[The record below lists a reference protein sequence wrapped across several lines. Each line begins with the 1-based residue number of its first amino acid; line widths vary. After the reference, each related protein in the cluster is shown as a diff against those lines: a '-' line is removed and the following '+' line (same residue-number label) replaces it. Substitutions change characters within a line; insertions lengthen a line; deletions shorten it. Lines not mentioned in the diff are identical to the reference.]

1 MYSYENLLAATKSGL
16 IEHNPDVSRN
26 FQPHLVLNDLASGQ
40 KTLEFLLE
48 NIESCNHFIFSV
60 AFVTRS
66 GVACLH
72 QTLKEFSARGGFGQ
86 ILISRY
92 LSFSDPHAIKL
103 LQKFKNI
110 EVKFVS
116 APNFHGKNY
125 LFEFDHFARVLIG
138 SSNLTQDALG
148 KNTEVN
154 IATTIARE
162 SSLYIN
168 INACL
173 IEWLNAA
180 EEITDSVW
188 NEYFDAWNNSREQL
202 KKSYENKRLEPVS
215 DYIAHMIVPNSMQQ
229 EALANL
235 DKIRKQKLQR
245 SLVISAT
252 GTGKTVLSA
261 LDVKQSG
268 AQRLLFVVHRLNIAK
283 KAMSEFCKV
292 FGNTK
297 SYGLYSAGEELNST
311 ADFIFSTVQT
321 INSDDHLKRFARTDF
336 DYIIIDETHRAG
348 AATYQKVIEYFKPK
362 FLLGMTATPERTDGF
377 DIFSLFNHCIGYEIR
392 LQKALEEDLLT
403 PFHYFGIAD
412 ITVDGEEVEDLSD
425 FNKLTSNQRVNHILE
440 TLKEYGCDGGVPRG
454 LVFCSRIDEANA
466 LANAFVLNGYKAK
479 ALTGDNT
486 ERERES
492 AIQSLESNDSDK
504 LNYLFTVDIFNE
516 GVDIPK
522 VNQVVMLRPTSSAII
537 FVQQLG
543 RGLRKA
549 DGKEYLTVI
558 DFIGNYQNNYLIPI
572 ALYGDSS
579 YNKDK
584 IRRLLNAGSSLI
596 PGASTISFEK
606 VARDLI
612 FKSIDKSNLNTKKLL
627 VDDYKLLQ
635 FRIGRDPMMMDFILN
650 NSRDPYQYVYYPK
663 WGSLLKCSMSL
674 DKSIKAPADKLDL
687 LEYLGKHVCDGKR
700 LEESIILKVLLN
712 KEVTTYAEIISKVD
726 NVAGYKTTNKVIDS
740 AIHNLNLHYVT
751 EKLKNKHL
759 RLSEITGFKLVK
771 VEDAKII
778 RDKSLIEVCDSD
790 FLKEYFFD
798 LAQCGNDAFLTS
810 LDLNNFVGGFKRGE
824 KYSRKD
830 VFRILEYDKLPN
842 AQNVGGYKS
851 NKVDCPIFTTY
862 YKSDN
867 ISETTKYEDKFIS
880 PFHIIYM
887 SKSKRTLKSS
897 DVKEFYNQNKNGLRI
912 PFFVKK
918 NDDEGLDFYYLGDL
932 TAIPNKFEDS
942 SMLNKKGLKTSV
954 VKMEFMLDKPVE
966 LKLYKYITEL
976 SD

>member
-16 IEHNPDVSRN
+16 IEHNPDVARN

-40 KTLEFLLE
+40 KTLEFILE
-48 NIESCNHFIFSV
+48 NIESCNYFIFSV

-72 QTLKEFSARGGFGQ
+72 QTLKDFSSRGGFGQ

-103 LQKFKNI
+103 LQQFKNI
-110 EVKFVS
+110 DVKFVS

-154 IATTIARE
+154 IAATITRE
-162 SSLYIN
+162 SSLYKN
-168 INACL
+168 INSFL
-173 IEWLNAA
+173 TEWLNAA
-180 EEITDSVW
+180 DEITDSVW
-188 NEYFDAWNNSREQL
+188 NEYFELWKFSNDQL
-202 KKSYENKRLEPVS
+202 KKSYEIKKIGS
-215 DYIAHMIVPNSMQQ
+215 DLHQTKQVIFPNAMQK
-229 EALANL
+229 EALVNL
-235 DKIRKQKLQR
+235 DKIRKQKLER

-268 AQRLLFVVHRLNIAK
+268 AKRLLFVVHRLNIAK
-283 KAMSEFCKV
+283 KAMSEFKKV

-297 SYGLYSAGEELNST
+297 SYGLYSAGAELNFT

-321 INSDDHLKRFARTDF
+321 INSEYHLHKFSPTDF

-348 AATYQKVIEYFKPK
+348 AFTYQKMIEYFKPK
-362 FLLGMTATPERTDGF
+362 FLLGMTATPERSDGF

-425 FNKLTSNQRVNHILE
+425 FNKLTSTQRVNHILA
-440 TLKEYGCDGGVPRG
+440 TLEEYGCDGGAPRG
-454 LVFCSRIDEANA
+454 LVFCSRIDEAKA
-466 LANAFVLNGYKAK
+466 LANAFVLNGFKAK
-479 ALTGDNT
+479 ALTGEDS
-486 ERERES
+486 EEDREL
-492 AIQSLESNDSDK
+492 AIQRLESNDTDK
-504 LNYLFTVDIFNE
+504 LDYLFTVDIFNE

-549 DGKEYLTVI
+549 EGKEYLTVI

-572 ALYGDSS
+572 ALFGDSS

-584 IRRLLNAGSSLI
+584 IRSLLNAGSSLI

-606 VARDLI
+606 VAKDLI
-612 FKSIDKSNLNTKKLL
+612 FKSIERSNLNTKKLL

-635 FRIGRDPMMMDFILN
+635 FRIGRVPMMMDFVLN
-650 NSRDPYQYVYYPK
+650 QSRDPYQYVNYSNS
-663 WGSLLKCSMSL
+663 GSLLKFSMSL
-674 DKSIKAPADKLDL
+674 DSSIKAPNTALDL
-687 LEYLGKHVCDGKR
+687 LDYLGKNVCDGKR
-700 LEESIILKVLLN
+700 LEDSIIIKLLLN
-712 KEVTTYAEIISKVD
+712 KEFTNYSEVIDQIKDIGGYETSKEIID
-726 NVAGYKTTNKVIDS
+726 L
-740 AIHNLNLHYVT
+740 AIHSINLHYVT
-751 EKLKNKHL
+751 EKQNKKLL
-759 RLSEITGFKLVK
+759 RASEVTGFKL
-771 VEDAKII
+771 
-778 RDKSLIEVCDSD
+778 IEVNDSKILKD
-790 FLKEYFFD
+790 VSLSEISNLEFLKKYFLD
-798 LAQCGNDAFLTS
+798 LAECSINKF
-810 LDLNNFVGGFKRGE
+810 LNNFKLDNFIGGFKRGE

-830 VFRILEYDKLPN
+830 VFRILGYDKLPN
-842 AQNVGGYKS
+842 ALAVGGYLFNGVS
-851 NKVDCPIFTTY
+851 CPIFTTY
-862 YKSDN
+862 KKSEN
-867 ISETTKYEDKFIS
+867 ISATIKYEDKFLN
-880 PFHIIYM
+880 PGHLVYM
-887 SKSKRTLKSS
+887 SKSKRSYKSPE
-897 DVKEFYNQNKNGLRI
+897 VIAMVHQKNNGLRI
-912 PFFVKK
+912 PLFVKE
-918 NDDEGLDFYYLGDL
+918 NDYESDFYYLGEL
-932 TAIPNKFEDS
+932 TSIPEKFENTFINDEQG
-942 SMLNKKGLKTSV
+942 KKISI
-954 VKMEFMLDKPVE
+954 VKMEFLLDKPVE
-966 LKLYKYITEL
+966 PKLYKYLTNVV
-976 SD
+976 D

>member
-16 IEHNPDVSRN
+16 IEHNPDISRN
-26 FQPHLVLNDLASGQ
+26 FQPHLVLNDLAAGQ
-40 KTLEFLLE
+40 KTLEFILE
-48 NIESCNHFIFSV
+48 NIESCNSFIFSV

-72 QTLKEFSARGGFGQ
+72 QTLKDFSERGGFGQ

-92 LSFSDPHAIKL
+92 LYFSDPHAIKF

-116 APNFHGKNY
+116 AHNFHGKNY
-125 LFEFDHFARVLIG
+125 LFEFDDYARVLIG

-148 KNTEVN
+148 KNTEIN
-154 IATTIARE
+154 IAASITRKSA
-162 SSLYIN
+162 LYIN
-168 INACL
+168 VNSYL
-173 IEWLNAA
+173 IEWIKNS

-188 NEYFDAWNNSREQL
+188 NKYFNTWQNAP
-202 KKSYENKRLEPVS
+202 KKENKSLVPV
-215 DYIAHMIVPNSMQQ
+215 YNYTEQIIVPNSMQQ
-229 EALANL
+229 DALANL

-283 KAMSEFCKV
+283 KAMSEFRKV

-297 SYGLYSAGEELNST
+297 SLGLYSAGAEFNST

-321 INSDDHLKRFARTDF
+321 INSDDHLKRFSPTDF

-348 AATYQKVIEYFKPK
+348 ALTYQKVIEYFKPN

-392 LQKALEEDLLT
+392 LKKALEEDLLT

-412 ITVDGEEVEDLSD
+412 ITVDGEEVKDLSY
-425 FNKLTSNQRVNHILE
+425 FNKLTSKQRVNHILE
-440 TLKEYGCDGGVPRG
+440 TLKEYGCDGEVPRG
-454 LVFCSRIDEANA
+454 LVFCSSIDEAKA
-466 LANAFVLNGYKAK
+466 LANAFVLNGYRAK
-479 ALTGDNT
+479 ALTGDNP
-486 ERERES
+486 EDERES
-492 AIQSLESNDSDK
+492 AIQSLESNDPDK

-549 DGKEYLTVI
+549 EDKEYLTVI
-558 DFIGNYQNNYLIPI
+558 DFIGNYNNNYLIPI

-584 IRRLLNAGSSLI
+584 IRSLLNAGSSLI

-635 FRIGRDPMMMDFILN
+635 FRIGRVPMMMDFILN
-650 NSRDPYQYVYYPK
+650 NSRDPYQYVHYPK
-663 WGSLLKCSMSL
+663 WGSLLKCSMSF
-674 DKSIKAPADKLDL
+674 DKSMKVPADKLDL
-687 LEYLGKHVCDGKR
+687 LEYFGKHVCDGKR
-700 LEESIILKVLLN
+700 LEESMILKVLLN
-712 KEVTTYAEIISKVD
+712 QEVTSYEEIISKIE
-726 NVAGYKTTNKVIDS
+726 NVAGYKTNKKVIDS

-751 EKLKNKHL
+751 EKSKNKHL

-771 VEDAKII
+771 VKDAKIV

-798 LAQCGNDAFLTS
+798 LAKCSNYTFLTS

-830 VFRILEYDKLPN
+830 VFRILGYDKLPN

-851 NKVDCPIFTTY
+851 NKMDCPIFTTY
-862 YKSDN
+862 DKSDN
-867 ISETTKYEDKFIS
+867 ISETTKYEDKFVS

-897 DVKEFYNQNKNGLRI
+897 DVKEFYNQKNNGLRI

-932 TAIPNKFEDS
+932 TAIPDKFEDS

-966 LKLYKYITEL
+966 PKLYKYITEL
-976 SD
+976 RD

>member
-1 MYSYENLLAATKSGL
+1 MYSYENLLAATKSGF
-16 IEHNPDVSRN
+16 IKYNPDVARN
-26 FQPHLVLNDLASGQ
+26 FQPHLVLNDRATGQ
-40 KTLEFLLE
+40 KTLEFILE
-48 NIESCNHFIFSV
+48 NIESCNSFIFSV

-72 QTLKEFSARGGFGQ
+72 QTLKDFSERGGFGQ

-103 LQKFKNI
+103 LQKYKNI

-125 LFEFDHFARVLIG
+125 LFEFDDYARVLIG

-148 KNTEVN
+148 KNTEIN
-154 IATTIARE
+154 IAASITRE

-168 INACL
+168 VHSYL
-173 IEWLNAA
+173 IEWIKNS
-180 EEITDSVW
+180 EDITDSVW
-188 NEYFDAWNNSREQL
+188 NEYLDAWKNSREQL
-202 KKSYENKRLEPVS
+202 KKSYENKILGSVV
-215 DYIAHMIVPNSMQQ
+215 DYIEQKIVPNSMQQ
-229 EALANL
+229 DALVNL

-283 KAMSEFCKV
+283 KAISEFRKV

-297 SYGLYSAGEELNST
+297 SLGLYSAGAELNST

-321 INSDDHLKRFARTDF
+321 INSDDHLKRFASTDF

-348 AATYQKVIEYFKPK
+348 AATYQKVIEYFKPN
-362 FLLGMTATPERTDGF
+362 FLLGMTATPERTDSF

-412 ITVDGEEVEDLSD
+412 ITVNDEPVSDLSD
-425 FNKLTSNQRVNHILE
+425 FNNLTSKQRINHILE
-440 TLKEYGCDGGVPRG
+440 ALREYGCDGEVPRG
-454 LVFCSRIDEANA
+454 LVFCSRVDEAKE
-466 LANAFVLNGYKAK
+466 LAKAFCLNGYKAK
-479 ALTGDNT
+479 SLTGEDS
-486 ERERES
+486 EYDREL
-492 AIQSLESNDSDK
+492 AIQSLESNNSDK
-504 LNYLFTVDIFNE
+504 LDYLFTVDIFNE

-522 VNQVVMLRPTSSAII
+522 VNQVVMLRPTTSAII

-543 RGLRKA
+543 RGLRKSE
-549 DGKEYLTVI
+549 GKEYLTVI

-579 YNKDK
+579 FSKDK

-596 PGASTISFEK
+596 PGASTISFER
-606 VARDLI
+606 VAKELI

-627 VDDYKLLQ
+627 EDDYRLLK
-635 FRIGRDPMMMDFILN
+635 FRIGRVPMMMDFIVN
-650 NSRDPYQYVYYPK
+650 NSRDPYQYVHYLN

-674 DKSIKAPADKLDL
+674 DKTIQVPTDKLDL

-700 LEESIILKVLLN
+700 IEESIILKILL
-712 KEVTTYAEIISKVD
+712 KQDITTYAEIISEID
-726 NVAGYKTTNKVIDS
+726 NLAGYQTVIQVIDS

-751 EKLKNKHL
+751 ERLNSKTL
-759 RLSEITGFKLVK
+759 RVSEVTGFKLIKLEGLKIVK
-771 VEDAKII
+771 
-778 RDKSLIEVCDSD
+778 DKSLSEVCNIE
-790 FLKEYFFD
+790 FLKNYFLD
-798 LAQCGNDAFLTS
+798 LAEASIQTFLS
-810 LDLNNFVGGFKRGE
+810 NLNVSNFIGGFKRGE
-824 KYSRKD
+824 KYTRKD
-830 VFRILEYDKLPN
+830 VFRILGYDKRPN
-842 AQNVGGYKS
+842 EQNVGGYLS
-851 NKVDCPIFTTY
+851 NGVSCPIFTTY
-862 YKSDN
+862 KKSDN
-867 ISETTKYEDKFIS
+867 ISATTKYEDKFVN
-880 PFHIIYM
+880 PDHLIYM
-887 SKSKRTLKSS
+887 SKSNRTLMSS
-897 DVKEFYNQNKNGLRI
+897 DVQAMFNQKINGLRM

-918 NDDEGLDFYYLGDL
+918 SDDEGLDFYYLGEL
-932 TAIPNKFEDS
+932 SSISENFEDS
-942 SMLNKKGLKTSV
+942 TMPDENGLQKSV
-954 VKMEFMLDKPVE
+954 VKMEFLLDKPVDS
-966 LKLYKYITEL
+966 KLYKYLTEP
-976 SD
+976 SI